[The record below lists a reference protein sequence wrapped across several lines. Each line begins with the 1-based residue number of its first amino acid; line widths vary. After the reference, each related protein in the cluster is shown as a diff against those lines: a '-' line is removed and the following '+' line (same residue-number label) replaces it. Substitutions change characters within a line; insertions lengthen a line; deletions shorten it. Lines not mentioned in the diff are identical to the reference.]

1 MALPLARGDEPARRA
16 LTVAVGEVVVRQ
28 PREIPAA
35 PMPVLISAL
44 SMKLDP
50 LGSNIKTKNP
60 KYS

>member
-1 MALPLARGDEPARRA
+1 MRGGELARRA

-35 PMPVLISAL
+35 PMPVLISTL
-44 SMKLDP
+44 SMQLGP
-50 LGSNIKTKNP
+50 FGSNIKTKDP